1 MSDPREAIIVRMLAI
16 VSAVSGVET
25 AARNRIEFDDTQL
38 PAVAVLEGDEEVA
51 PDSLTRTASRQS
63 IVTMT
68 PQVYIREDGEEVGT
82 SLNALRDAI
91 KDAIKSD
98 AQLSALTL
106 NGRGVRY
113 AGMQST
119 LHAGRSMVGAYA
131 LMFTIKYQET

>member
-1 MSDPREAIIVRMLAI
+1 MLAI